1 MMAGNEPKILNRL
14 IAMTPREI
22 YLQRVKA
29 SYDSFRFTAV
39 GKDYIPPSL
48 GGLFGQQT
56 MVSTPNILELI
67 EFETN

>member
-1 MMAGNEPKILNRL
+1 MSGNEPKITNRF

-29 SYDSFRFTAV
+29 SYDSFRYTTA
-39 GKDYIPPSL
+39 GKDYIPPSF

-56 MVSTPNILELI
+56 MVNYPNVLELI
-67 EFETN
+67 EFESN

>member
-1 MMAGNEPKILNRL
+1 MSGNEPKILNRL

-29 SYDSFRFTAV
+29 TYDSFRYSAA
-39 GKDYIPPSL
+39 GKDYIPPSF

-56 MVSTPNILELI
+56 MVNSPNILELI
-67 EFETN
+67 EFESN